1 MKGGIIDSH
10 QRDPRVKR
18 TACLTLLTL
27 VTSLAGWASGGDL
40 PGGLKL
46 KCEVTPGRLKPGELA
61 ELAVTVELPVG
72 WIIYDLEQVPNSV
85 LPTTLD
91 VDPIVDIAPL
101 ETFRSS
107 GAQEERDPKF
117 RNRLVRFFP
126 ISPTFRRPLRV
137 SADARPGERVITG
150 KIGFLA
156 QYLLTK
162 RFYIVSRADFGTTVL
177 IDPPPAPASSEDK
190 PEAVSVEQE
199 VTSEQA
205 AALLAP
211 APPRPPV
218 PPFHIV
224 VNTSAP
230 PARVRNVTGI
240 PWNVVML
247 VSIILTT
254 LGVASGVLTPP
265 MTKGT
270 RDTWLDSLVR

>member
-10 QRDPRVKR
+10 RRDSRVKR
-18 TACLTLLTL
+18 IARLLFVTL
-27 VTSLAGWASGGDL
+27 VSSLVGSASAGDL
-40 PGGLKL
+40 PGGIRL
-46 KCEVTPGRLKPGELA
+46 KCQVSPSRLKPGDQA
-61 ELAVTVELPVG
+61 ELSVTVELPVG

-137 SADARPGERVITG
+137 SADARPGERQVTG
-150 KIGFLA
+150 RIGFLA

-190 PEAVSVEQE
+190 PEGVSVEQE
-199 VTSEQA
+199 VTTEQA

-211 APPRPPV
+211 EPPRPPV

-224 VNTSAP
+224 VNTPAP
-230 PARVRNVTGI
+230 PRRVQSVTGI

-254 LGVASGVLTPP
+254 VGVASGVLTPP
-265 MTKGT
+265 ITKATSGQ
-270 RDTWLDSLVR
+270 WLDLLVR